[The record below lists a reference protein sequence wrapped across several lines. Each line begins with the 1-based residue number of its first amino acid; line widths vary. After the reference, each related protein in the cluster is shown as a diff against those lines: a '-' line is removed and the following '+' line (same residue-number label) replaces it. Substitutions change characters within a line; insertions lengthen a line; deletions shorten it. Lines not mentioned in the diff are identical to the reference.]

1 LLIIKLT
8 SKNWC
13 YPLVFVRR
21 SNRKRTSLV
30 SPVNFF
36 TLAYR
41 IISIILIVLSFI
53 VTFIKIR
60 TRVVIILKFNCSCVA
75 DKALLTIPM
84 RRLKLKILR
93 YLSNVL
99 VIMIVES
106 GICCS
111 KLSVLILILNWSN
124 FNFCW

>member
-1 LLIIKLT
+1 MLFIKLT
-8 SKNWC
+8 RKNWC

-21 SNRKRTSLV
+21 SYRKRTSLV

-106 GICCS
+106 GIRCS
-111 KLSVLILILNWSN
+111 KLSVLILILNLSN

>member
-1 LLIIKLT
+1 LLFIKLT
-8 SKNWC
+8 RKNWC

-60 TRVVIILKFNCSCVA
+60 TRLVIILKFNCSCVA

>member
-1 LLIIKLT
+1 
-8 SKNWC
+8 
-13 YPLVFVRR
+13 
-21 SNRKRTSLV
+21 
-30 SPVNFF
+30 
-36 TLAYR
+36 
-41 IISIILIVLSFI
+41 LIVLSFI

-75 DKALLTIPM
+75 DEALLTIPM